1 MPEALGRT
9 LTITIEGV
17 LAAGVRQKDVTC
29 NVEGVDIT
37 TDDDNGFRTFLATC
51 GEQMVDISFDGV
63 EKDSVLRDLWASG
76 GLSQLHDIIM
86 TWDDG
91 STLTGEFLLPTYEET
106 GTYKDKITFSGSLQS
121 SGAYVYVAAT

>member
-9 LTITIEGV
+9 LSISLGGTV
-17 LAAGVRQKDVTC
+17 VAGVQTKSVSF
-29 NVEGVDIT
+29 NAEGVDIT